1 MTAGASRK
9 PLTYDKVSEF
19 AELKVLTEK
28 LHFSDTCQTDR
39 TSPQLTLLATVKH
52 FTLIAHKASAQQLL
66 TPGDILKSK
75 VILKFTEFSN
85 KMH

>member
-1 MTAGASRK
+1 MTAGESRK

-52 FTLIAHKASAQQLL
+52 FTLIAHKASAQLR

-75 VILKFTEFSN
+75 LILKFTEFSN